1 MACDKLSRFNSYLI
15 SVEIVVG
22 YSKLRS
28 FQGNQVNLSL
38 LLEKLESRIHRGT
51 LNTDSLEPSC

>member
-38 LLEKLESRIHRGT
+38 LLKKLESRIHRGT

>member
-51 LNTDSLEPSC
+51 LNTDSLGPSC